1 MTVFKQPKMKVVKN
15 RHAESYRNMY
25 FIPKTQNLM
34 KNIFYVLCI
43 CILYHAFIY
52 KLGNIRYL
60 PETLEKI
67 LLTQ

>member
-1 MTVFKQPKMKVVKN
+1 
-15 RHAESYRNMY
+15 
-25 FIPKTQNLM
+25 M